1 MSLSRYQLER
11 TDLTVMLEQGRRVEG
26 DLYAEN
32 HRTMQTMGELLKAR
46 MFGATEYALSLRK
59 RMTNYVQGDGVL
71 RSGVAA
77 HPSFSPPPEPHKFPC
92 QDPYCDRCNEA
103 IKRLFRDI
111 GLLPSGKPDRLD
123 LTDEPFS
130 GRFRV
135 PTRYRK
141 DESDK

>member
-1 MSLSRYQLER
+1 MSLSRFQLER
-11 TDLTVMLEQGRRVEG
+11 ADLITTIEQGRRVEQEQFQ
-26 DLYAEN
+26 EN
-32 HRTMQTMGELLKAR
+32 TRGMRTMGELLKAR
-46 MFGATEYALSLRK
+46 LFGSTQWAIDLRR
-59 RMTNYVQGDGVL
+59 RMTNYVQGGGEVKGVPRL
-71 RSGVAA
+71 A
-77 HPSFSPPPEPHKFPC
+77 SPPPEPHKFPC

-123 LTDEPFS
+123 LTDEPFA